1 MYIQD
6 NILTLNRVKETKE
19 VTLEGRCEAHRRVV
33 WARECGGML
42 NASHRKCLTEE
53 GVQVKNL
60 KEDLNVGSG
69 AVFKCRKWAG
79 RCKAGNGPLKGEK

>member
-33 WARECGGML
+33 WARECGGM
-42 NASHRKCLTEE
+42 
-53 GVQVKNL
+53 
-60 KEDLNVGSG
+60 
-69 AVFKCRKWAG
+69 
-79 RCKAGNGPLKGEK
+79 